1 MSWVGGMDHSVLI
14 TMHDSDQGPGLSGQ
28 SSMGDP
34 GRQSGPASIAVPP
47 VPPSS
52 PLLRHEV
59 QPYPNC
65 TSKACNLVF
74 FLDTND
80 LDSVLAEEKGC

>member
-1 MSWVGGMDHSVLI
+1 MISFVVYKFPHGGMDHSVLI

-47 VPPSS
+47 VPPPSPP

-59 QPYPNC
+59 H
-65 TSKACNLVF
+65 TATLIALAKLVI
-74 FLDTND
+74 
-80 LDSVLAEEKGC
+80 

>member
-1 MSWVGGMDHSVLI
+1 MMVQEAVQEHFDTLHGVQIPHGSEGGGMDHSVFI

-34 GRQSGPASIAVPP
+34 GRQGGPAAIAVPP

-52 PLLRHEV
+52 SPP
-59 QPYPNC
+59 Q
-65 TSKACNLVF
+65 T
-74 FLDTND
+74 
-80 LDSVLAEEKGC
+80 